1 MGGGGTWERVTRV
14 VGGRL
19 RGRWRR
25 KAKELATIVRY
36 DIDRRYRVN
45 TQSVVAER
53 ARCVVQLQRA
63 RRVLAEYPCVTA
75 VELLWY

>member
-1 MGGGGTWERVTRV
+1 MGEGNAR
-14 VGGRL
+14 GGREVAWQVAAEGQRTL
-19 RGRWRR
+19 
-25 KAKELATIVRY
+25 VRY

-75 VELLWY
+75 VELCCGIDS